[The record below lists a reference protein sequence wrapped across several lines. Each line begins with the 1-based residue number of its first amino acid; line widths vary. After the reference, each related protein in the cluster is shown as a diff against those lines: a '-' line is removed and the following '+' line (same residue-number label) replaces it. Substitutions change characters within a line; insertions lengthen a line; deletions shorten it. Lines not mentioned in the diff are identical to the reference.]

1 MTRTRHPCPVCTM
14 RLPYDL
20 DLPTHEELYTAIVR
34 ALDKLQTQ
42 YQDEEM
48 RRDLETIR
56 SLLMEEQP

>member
-1 MTRTRHPCPVCTM
+1 MKTRPQCPVCAM
-14 RLPYDL
+14 RLLYDL

-34 ALDKLQTQ
+34 TLDKLQTQ
-42 YQDEEM
+42 YHDEEM